1 MDLNTLKNSE
11 LLELY
16 NKHADKKVARFTD
29 RKTALRRVGDL
40 IASMKAHG
48 CDDALAA
55 VTADTEHKPA
65 PAVQPEPSPE
75 HKYVSLLRPVTFAS
89 LPEGVRWDYFE
100 TPSDGHVN
108 RPDLPASWHKFGAIM
123 LSRALTEEEMSHF
136 DVVPYTAAPA
146 RSETFQQPITMPTL
160 PAPQSDAP
168 KAKGRPRAQR
178 DWTVKPVITSP
189 TNQHVTK
196 LLDRIEAA
204 RGNADALRAITFKG
218 CNTYY
223 KMARNY
229 LDALLAEVSEQI
241 AA

>member
-16 NKHADKKVARFTD
+16 NRHSDKKVTRFTD

-40 IASMKAHG
+40 IASLKAHG
-48 CDDALAA
+48 CDSELET
-55 VTADTEHKPA
+55 VTAEAEGKPS
-65 PAVQPEPSPE
+65 PAPEPSPE

-89 LPEGVRWDYFE
+89 LPEDVRWDYFE
-100 TPSDGHVN
+100 TPSDGHVK
-108 RPDLPASWHKFGAIM
+108 RPDLPVSWHKFGAIM
-123 LSRALTEEEMSHF
+123 LSRALTEEEISHF
-136 DVVPYTAAPA
+136 DVVPYTASPA

-160 PAPQSDAP
+160 AAPESDAP
-168 KAKGRPRAQR
+168 KPKGRPRTQR

-229 LDALLAEVSEQI
+229 LDTLIAEAGSAE